1 MSFIKVFATFSWF
14 AGQKF
19 NKFIKF
25 KNLIMR
31 AKVINIDTKISS
43 NIKKN
48 DFWKHKFK
56 NLTFKCTLIVQTI
69 IWMPLV

>member
-1 MSFIKVFATFSWF
+1 MSFIEVFATFSWF

-43 NIKKN
+43 NIKKMIFEN
-48 DFWKHKFK
+48 ISLK
-56 NLTFKCTLIVQTI
+56 
-69 IWMPLV
+69 IWLLNAL